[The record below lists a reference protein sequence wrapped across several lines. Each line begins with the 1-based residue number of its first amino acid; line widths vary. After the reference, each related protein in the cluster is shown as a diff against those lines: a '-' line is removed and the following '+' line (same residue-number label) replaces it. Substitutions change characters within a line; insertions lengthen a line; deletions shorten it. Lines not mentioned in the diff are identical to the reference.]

1 MKSIAEMIP
10 EYETNLEALRARRL
24 DLLAQREREPSFK
37 QRHQLTVRIVMINEI
52 IASTTAAL
60 AAMVHYAGENHG

>member
-10 EYETNLEALRARRL
+10 EYEANLKALRARRL
-24 DLLAQREREPSFK
+24 DLLEQREREPSFK
-37 QRHQLTVRIVMINEI
+37 QRHALTVRIVMINEI

-60 AAMVHYAGENHG
+60 AAMVHYGQ